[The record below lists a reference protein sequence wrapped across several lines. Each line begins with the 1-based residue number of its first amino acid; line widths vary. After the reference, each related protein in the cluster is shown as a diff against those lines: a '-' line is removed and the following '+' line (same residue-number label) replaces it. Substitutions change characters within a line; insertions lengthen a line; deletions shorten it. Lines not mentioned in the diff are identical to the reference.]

1 MFADTSKLA
10 GRCNQMMSFGWSTRC
25 LSTGRL
31 GLVLMALLVL
41 ACSHGVSMSGFEARE
56 CLQCR
61 QQVSLSATFEQADM
75 PAPIAVAPV
84 SGVYTHG

>member
-56 CLQCR
+56 CFQCR
-61 QQVSLSATFEQADM
+61 QPVSLSQADM